1 MNRAVPTLAR
11 LGLGLC
17 VTTGVARTAA
27 VAYTLDPGTRSA
39 VQLEAVP
46 VSSNN
51 RFQGTRPLR
60 GHAPEPRRSAAAK

>member
-51 RFQGTRPLR
+51 RFQGARP
-60 GHAPEPRRSAAAK
+60 